1 MSMVVC
7 RSLCKNSSHTLPQ
20 EKASKEDRSKR
31 VDDVIEELGL
41 KKVSGTIIGNEQ
53 VRGVSGGERKRTN
66 VSNELVPHPLPLT
79 LAMFATVCSLCCV
92 TTH

>member
-1 MSMVVC
+1 MSCVVC
-7 RSLCKNSSHTLPQ
+7 LLRCKKLTLTQ
-20 EKASKEDRSKR
+20 DKASVEDRSKR

-66 VSNELVPHPLPLT
+66 VSNELVRHHFLR
-79 LAMFATVCSLCCV
+79 
-92 TTH
+92 